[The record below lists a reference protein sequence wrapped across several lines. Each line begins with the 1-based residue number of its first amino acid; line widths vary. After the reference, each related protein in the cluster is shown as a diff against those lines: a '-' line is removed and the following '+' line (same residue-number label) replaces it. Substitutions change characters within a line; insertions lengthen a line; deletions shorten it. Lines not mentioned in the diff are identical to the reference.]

1 MAFYQIRFN
10 FTNKILSAVQVCD
23 IMALRFMGK
32 RHTLTGAIYAA
43 TLACPLYVSSS
54 ENPLA
59 DYLAWARAD
68 SLQ

>member
-1 MAFYQIRFN
+1 
-10 FTNKILSAVQVCD
+10 
-23 IMALRFMGK
+23 MALRFMGK
-32 RHTLTGAIYAA
+32 TTHTLTGAIYAA
-43 TLACPLYVSSS
+43 TLACPPYVSSS